1 MRTLQTPQASAG
13 SPAGRIGAVA
23 AAVIGLLAGPA
34 AIPAA
39 AYDDG
44 PLDYVAFGDSYTA
57 GIGAGVPRL
66 SLLYPI
72 DPADP
77 KPCYQASPGYV
88 DVLDALDDID
98 LAVNAAC
105 AGATAAATTA
115 VAPTVP
121 EQITVASDAGDL
133 DSETDLVTITAGA
146 NDVNFINAL
155 LACLT
160 RSEAE
165 CRTAVDAAEALAQ
178 SVLPAVLAQDYGAIQ
193 TKAPNATIAA
203 LGYPHLFAPE
213 FAGGALVEN
222 IEIFN
227 AGTDTLNKIIRDAA
241 KSSGAVYVEVTD
253 DFAGHGIGAEDP
265 WINFNPA
272 DPLFGSNFH
281 PTAEGYAKGY
291 AAAVVEEVEIG
302 ELAH

>member
-1 MRTLQTPQASAG
+1 MRTSHVPQASAG
-13 SPAGRIGAVA
+13 SPGRRIAAVA

-39 AYDDG
+39 AQDDG
-44 PLDYVAFGDSYTA
+44 PLEYVAFGDSYTA
-57 GIGAGVPRL
+57 GIGAGFPGP
-66 SLLYPI
+66 SGLL
-72 DPADP
+72 PA
-77 KPCYQASPGYV
+77 CFQTSAGYV
-88 DVLDALDDID
+88 NVLDERDDVDVD

-105 AGATAAATTA
+105 AGATAGAAPTA

-121 EQITVASDAGDL
+121 EQITAAAGAGYL

-160 RSEAE
+160 RSELE
-165 CRTAVDAAEALAQ
+165 CRTAVNAAEAVATTAVPTALAT
-178 SVLPAVLAQDYGAIQ
+178 AYGAIQ
-193 TKAPNATIAA
+193 VQAPNATVAA

-213 FAGGALVEN
+213 FAAGALVEN

-227 AGTDTLNKIIRDAA
+227 AGTDTLNKVIRNAA
-241 KSSGAVYVEVTD
+241 KSSGAVFVDVTD
-253 DFAGHGIGAEDP
+253 DFAGHGIGSEDP

-272 DPLFGSNFH
+272 DPLFGTNFH
-281 PTAEGYAKGY
+281 PTAEGYELGY
-291 AAAVVEEVEIG
+291 AAAVVKEVEID
-302 ELAH
+302 ELMH